1 MYVGYNK
8 VYTVYGKVYGDTLLI
23 IEPTKEAKFPTKQK
37 NLTKKQGFIQFIREA
52 NGVCNILRVVEH
64 EL

>member
-23 IEPTKEAKFPTKQK
+23 VESEAKLPTKQHF
-37 NLTKKQGFIQFIREA
+37 KQNKTGFIQFVREA
-52 NGVCNILRVVEH
+52 NGVCDILRIVEH